1 MKNWITTRVK
11 EKTAETLVEVVV
23 AVFVVVMGSA
33 VATTLIVNS
42 MRANSFS
49 KDNLVA
55 LNLAV
60 EGLEAVRNIRD
71 TNWMKFGFDKT
82 NCWNLV
88 PGLGAGDCKP
98 QSGAY
103 PQIAEG
109 YYTADLNPIS
119 YEFNLGS
126 VADSLNLNSASNP
139 NDSYQLG
146 YVDLTTVAGTQDILI
161 TEDTIAGLGLTNA
174 GASKFYRE
182 IHIEYDTGDPATGEI
197 MYVISTVQWEQN
209 GVHEVVLTTSL
220 SNYQKVST

>member
-1 MKNWITTRVK
+1 MKKWLTTWLK
-11 EKTAETLVEVVV
+11 ERAAETLVEVVV

-33 VATTLIVNS
+33 VAMTLIVNS

-88 PGLGAGDCKP
+88 PGSGPGDCSP
-98 QSGAY
+98 LY
-103 PQIAEG
+103 DQIAEG

-119 YEFNLGS
+119 YEFDLGAVS
-126 VADSLNLNSASNP
+126 AGLDLNSALAT
-139 NDSYQLG
+139 NDDYRLG
-146 YVDLTTVAGTQDILI
+146 YVDLGTVAGTQDILI
-161 TEDTIAGLGLTNA
+161 TEDEITGLGLTDA
-174 GASKFYRE
+174 GDSKFYRE
-182 IHIEYDTGDPATGEI
+182 IYIRYDTSDPTTGEI
-197 MYVISTVQWEQN
+197 MYVVSTVQWDQN

-220 SNYQKVST
+220 SNYQKVSS

>member
-1 MKNWITTRVK
+1 MKNWMTTWMK

-88 PGLGAGDCKP
+88 PGSGPGDCSP
-98 QSGAY
+98 LY
-103 PQIAEG
+103 DQIAEG

-119 YEFNLGS
+119 YEFDLGS
-126 VADSLNLNSASNP
+126 VADSLDLNSASNP
-139 NDSYQLG
+139 NDSYRLG

-197 MYVISTVQWEQN
+197 MYVTSTVQWDQN
-209 GVHEVVLTTSL
+209 GVHQVELTTSL
-220 SNYQKVST
+220 ANYQKVST